1 MADFFYLAEAASAM
15 RFGPSERN
23 GEWDY
28 DKEIVHR
35 DIKPPNSM
43 LTDVELVAWQ
53 DECL

>member
-1 MADFFYLAEAASAM
+1 M

-23 GEWDY
+23 NEWDC

-43 LTDVELVAWQ
+43 LTDVELDDCQ
-53 DECL
+53 KECL